1 MLGTR
6 RFAGEEMPPFLYQA
20 YVTMRPGIGGKTD
33 SRVERPKLAI
43 GGRMGEEQEADYYT
57 VVQSLVRGF

>member
-1 MLGTR
+1 
-6 RFAGEEMPPFLYQA
+6 MPPFLYQA